1 MKKSILALG
10 LAFAALTLPSCSQNE
25 ELDVT
30 PVVTPS
36 FELYA
41 NIDTRTVNDGVK
53 TNWVAGD
60 QINVFHAEAGA
71 TEVEYVNDNAFK
83 TEEADGLFKGSLA
96 GELTAEAY
104 DWFALYPYSSY
115 VTTPASADRDGGYT
129 TVGAKVQA
137 QNGNNSMAHLDGD
150 NCPLVGVATGVA
162 AGVKPEFTMNHI
174 TAVAKFVVKNT
185 LSEAITV
192 KSIEFTAPDGKLI
205 TGTYYVNFV
214 KYPSVVY
221 TGSGDNYTSNVATLK
236 VNDGTAIAAG
246 ESAEFYLAMVPFTLE
261 VGDALNIKVS
271 ATAGENTIVDE
282 ADVELDYDL
291 DLKAGH
297 IKVFNVNFDTT
308 FTPEVAVE
316 LPFEET
322 FETNQGDFT
331 TEDIELGSLSYVW
344 SHDTDYKCMKAS
356 GYKGSAQN
364 AKSKLVSPLI
374 AIPAESED
382 GAPILS
388 FDHAIGYGNNTTKD
402 ELTLWVKAKSTDWQ
416 QVTIPNYPTIGS
428 SFSSFVSSGDID
440 LSAYKGQNIYIAFEY
455 SSTTAKA
462 STWEIKNVAIASKKF
477 SQTIS
482 FAEAAFT
489 LNVGDTFEGQ
499 QVTGAKTTVT
509 YASDN
514 TDVAAVNAQTGVVT
528 LGTTPGTAVITATA
542 AEDATYY
549 SATAVYTIT
558 LNEAGVETA
567 TATLS
572 FADAANRTSS
582 TTTQQ
587 VWEQNGVT
595 LHYNKGS
602 YNSNLAE
609 NANPMRFY
617 SGTNIVISTTLG
629 TITAIEFDCNSNS
642 YATALVN
649 SIGTSATVSQ
659 NNDKVTVTLL
669 NAAESFTVTMGA
681 QVRMDAL
688 TITYISNGSVA
699 KENQSISF
707 EKESYTTILGETFTT
722 PTLNGAQTTVTY
734 TSSNAGVA
742 TVDES
747 TGAVTIVGVGTTT
760 ITATAAESDEYY
772 GATAKYTLT
781 VTAPATGDDGTI
793 NVGAVLWSETFSDY
807 GGTASTFASNKTIID
822 DYDYS
827 GRSGFGDNATS
838 VTLTADAS
846 NNVRCTTTTGTN
858 CSGGHLWFNKSA
870 SGTLTSSA
878 IKLYGVTSLSFSHA
892 QGTGGSMCTSE
903 YSTDGGSTWTK
914 LGDCSGSVA
923 KQTYSFTVPEGT
935 ESIQIKLSHPAT
947 NAKNTRVDNLELV
960 VAE

>member
-104 DWFALYPYSSY
+104 DWFALYPYNSY
-115 VTTPASADRDGGYT
+115 VKTPANTNSGYI
-129 TVGAKVQA
+129 TVGAKVQT
-137 QNGNNSMAHLDGD
+137 QNGNDSMAHLSGD

-192 KSIEFTAPDGKLI
+192 NSIYFAAPDGKLI

-214 KYPSVVY
+214 KYPSIVY
-221 TGSGDNYTSNVATLK
+221 TGSGSSFTSNVATLN
-236 VNDGTAIAAG
+236 VTDGAAIAAG

-261 VGDALNIKVS
+261 AGDALNIKVS
-271 ATAGENTIVDE
+271 AKVGEDTIVDE
-282 ADVELDYDL
+282 ADVELDNDL
-291 DLKAGH
+291 TLAAGH
-297 IKVFNVNFDTT
+297 IKVFNVNFDTQA
-308 FTPEVAVE
+308 VAVIEKPTIAEFLEKEVDATVWYE
-316 LPFEET
+316 LT
-322 FETNQGDFT
+322 GTIKNIVDT
-331 TEDIELGSLSYVW
+331 TYG
-344 SHDTDYKCMKAS
+344 
-356 GYKGSAQN
+356 
-364 AKSKLVSPLI
+364 
-374 AIPAESED
+374 
-382 GAPILS
+382 S
-388 FDHAIGYGNNTTKD
+388 FDLVDETGSVYVYGLTATQVAKNDKSFASLGLKEGDVVTMMGTRAEYKSQAQVGGPAYYVSHVASAAAPEIACADNTVTITAEAGATIHYTTNGDEPTATSAVYSEPFAITESCT
-402 ELTLWVKAKSTDWQ
+402 VKAIAVVEGKPQ
-416 QVTIPNYPTIGS
+416 
-428 SFSSFVSSGDID
+428 
-440 LSAYKGQNIYIAFEY
+440 SA
-455 SSTTAKA
+455 
-462 STWEIKNVAIASKKF
+462 VASK
-477 SQTIS
+477 
-482 FAEAAFT
+482 ACAF
-489 LNVGDTFEGQ
+489 
-499 QVTGAKTTVT
+499 
-509 YASDN
+509 
-514 TDVAAVNAQTGVVT
+514 VNPDEPV
-528 LGTTPGTAVITATA
+528 
-542 AEDATYY
+542 
-549 SATAVYTIT
+549 
-558 LNEAGVETA
+558 VETA

-587 VWEQNGVT
+587 VWKQNGVT

-609 NANPMRFY
+609 YEEPARFY
-617 SGTNIVISTTLG
+617 KGTNIVISTTLG
-629 TITAIEFDCNSNS
+629 TITAIEFDCNSNT

-669 NAAESFTVTMGA
+669 NAAESFTVTIGE

-707 EKESYTTILGETFTT
+707 EKESYTAEVGDEFTA
-722 PTLNGAQTTVTY
+722 TLNGAQTTVTY
-734 TSSNAGVA
+734 TSSDTTVA
-742 TVDES
+742 TVDEN
-747 TGAVTIVGVGTTT
+747 TGAVTAVAAGTTT
-760 ITATAAESDEYY
+760 ITATAAENDEYY

-793 NVGAVLWSETFSDY
+793 NVGAVLWSETFSNY
-807 GGTASTFASNKTIID
+807 GGTATTFASNKTID
-822 DYDYS
+822 GYDYS

-846 NNVRCTTTTGTN
+846 NNVRCTTSTGTN
-858 CSGGHLWFNKSA
+858 CSGGHLWFNKSV

-892 QGTGGSMCTSE
+892 QGTGSSMCTSE